1 MLVVLRVKE
10 FPPFSW
16 GIFISRRACLLLD
29 MSLKT
34 IFGVVL
40 LFSTAIVRSQ
50 TLGGNAVYNFM
61 KLPIGGQLSAL
72 GGKNVSLFSA
82 DLSLITENPALL
94 RKDHHGYI
102 SSSFNQIAPSIN
114 ALQGLGA
121 YHHQKSNTS
130 FAFGM
135 LHLLYGQETQTDASG
150 NILGTFRAY
159 DQLVSASF
167 AKSYGNR
174 WRYGASLKLIHSSFG
189 SFRSTGVAADV
200 GLSYYDE
207 GQKLQLGF
215 AAKNM
220 GVQLKTYG
228 GKAEDLPFDLVLGLT
243 KQLEKAPLRFS
254 ITAQRLH
261 QFDLLYNDTLY
272 NNENFGANTNNGFVR
287 KIFSHFVLGTE
298 LLLGDKLVVLAGYN
312 VLRRNELSIKNIAS
326 GLTGFSYGLQLKL
339 NRLHF
344 YYARSHYQST
354 LVQNQLTLSVRLIAN
369 QK

>member
-10 FPPFSW
+10 FPPFLW
-16 GIFISRRACLLLD
+16 GIFISRRACLLLI

-34 IFGVVL
+34 ILGVIL
-40 LFSTAIVRSQ
+40 LFSTGILRSQ

-61 KLPIGGQLSAL
+61 KLPMGGQLSAL

-94 RKDHHGYI
+94 RKDHHGFV
-102 SSSFNQIAPSIN
+102 SSSFNHLAPFTN
-114 ALQGLGA
+114 ALQGIGA
-121 YHHQKSNTS
+121 YYHQKSNTS
-130 FAFGM
+130 FAVGM

-150 NILGTFRAY
+150 NSLGSFRAY
-159 DQLVSASF
+159 DQLISASF
-167 AKSYGNR
+167 AKSYGKR
-174 WRYGASLKLIHSSFG
+174 WHYGASLKLIHSNFG
-189 SFRSTGVAADV
+189 VFRSTGLAADV
-200 GLSYYDE
+200 GLTYYDE
-207 GQKLQLGF
+207 GKKLQLGF

-220 GVQLKTYG
+220 GTQLSTYG
-228 GKAEDLPFDLVLGLT
+228 GKAEDLPFDLVIGIT

-254 ITAQRLH
+254 LTAQRLH

-272 NNENFGANTNNGFVR
+272 NNENFGATSDDGVVR

-339 NRLHF
+339 NRLQI

-354 LVQNQLTLSVRLIAN
+354 IVQNQFTLSVRLTPN

>member
-10 FPPFSW
+10 FPPFLW
-16 GIFISRRACLLLD
+16 GIFISRRACLLLI

-34 IFGVVL
+34 ILGVIL
-40 LFSTAIVRSQ
+40 LFSTGILRSQ

-61 KLPIGGQLSAL
+61 KLPMGGQLSAL
-72 GGKNVSLFSA
+72 GGKNVSLFTA
-82 DLSLITENPALL
+82 DLSLVTENPALL
-94 RKDHHGYI
+94 RKDHHGFV
-102 SSSFNQIAPSIN
+102 SSSFNHLAPFTN
-114 ALQGLGA
+114 ALQGVGA
-121 YHHQKSNTS
+121 YYHQKSKTS
-130 FAFGM
+130 FAVGM

-150 NILGTFRAY
+150 NSLGSFRAY
-159 DQLVSASF
+159 DQLISASF
-167 AKSYGNR
+167 AKSYGKR
-174 WRYGASLKLIHSSFG
+174 WHYGASLKLIHSNFG
-189 SFRSTGVAADV
+189 VFRSTGLAADV
-200 GLSYYDE
+200 GLTYYDE

-220 GVQLKTYG
+220 GTQLSTYG
-228 GKAEDLPFDLVLGLT
+228 GKAEDLPFDLVIGIT

-254 ITAQRLH
+254 LTAQRLH

-272 NNENFGANTNNGFVR
+272 NNENFGTTSDDGVVR

-339 NRLHF
+339 NRLQF

-354 LVQNQLTLSVRLIAN
+354 LVQNQFTLSVRLTPH

>member
-10 FPPFSW
+10 FPPFLW
-16 GIFISRRACLLLD
+16 GIFISRRACLLLI

-34 IFGVVL
+34 ILGVIF
-40 LFSTAIVRSQ
+40 LFSTGILRSQ
-50 TLGGNAVYNFM
+50 TFGGNAVYNFI
-61 KLPIGGQLSAL
+61 KLPMGGQLSAL

-82 DLSLITENPALL
+82 DLSLVTENPALL
-94 RKDHHGYI
+94 RKDHHGFV
-102 SSSFNQIAPSIN
+102 SSSFNHLAPFTN
-114 ALQGLGA
+114 ALQGVGA
-121 YHHQKSNTS
+121 YYHQKSNTS
-130 FAFGM
+130 FAVGM

-150 NILGTFRAY
+150 NSLGNFRAY
-159 DQLVSASF
+159 DQLLSASF
-167 AKSYGNR
+167 AKSYGKR
-174 WRYGASLKLIHSSFG
+174 WHYGASLKLIHSNFG
-189 SFRSTGVAADV
+189 VFRSTGLAADV
-200 GLSYYDE
+200 GLTYYDE

-220 GVQLKTYG
+220 GTQLSTYG
-228 GKAEDLPFDLVLGLT
+228 GKAEDLPFDLVIGIT

-254 ITAQRLH
+254 VTAQRLH

-272 NNENFGANTNNGFVR
+272 NNENFGANSDDGVVR

-298 LLLGDKLVVLAGYN
+298 VLLGDKLVVLAGYN

-354 LVQNQLTLSVRLIAN
+354 LVQNQFTLSVRLTPH

>member
-10 FPPFSW
+10 FPPFLW
-16 GIFISRRACLLLD
+16 GIFISRRACLLLN

-40 LFSTAIVRSQ
+40 LLSTGVLKSQ

-61 KLPIGGQLSAL
+61 KLPMGGQLSAL
-72 GGKNVSLFSA
+72 GGKNVSSFSA
-82 DLSLITENPALL
+82 DLSLVIENPALL
-94 RKDHHGYI
+94 RKEHHAYV
-102 SSSFNQIAPSIN
+102 SSSFNHLAPFTN
-114 ALQGLGA
+114 ALQGIGS

-130 FAFGM
+130 FAIG
-135 LHLLYGQETQTDASG
+135 LVHLLYGQETQTDASG
-150 NILGTFRAY
+150 NSLGNFRAY
-159 DQLVSASF
+159 DQLISASF
-167 AKSYGNR
+167 AKSYGKR
-174 WRYGASLKLIHSSFG
+174 WHYGASLKLIHSNFG
-189 SFRSTGVAADV
+189 VFRSTGVAADV
-200 GLSYYDE
+200 GLTYYDE
-207 GQKLQLGF
+207 GEKLQLGF

-220 GVQLKTYG
+220 GTQLRTYG
-228 GKAEDLPFDLVLGLT
+228 GKAEDLPFDLVLGIT

-254 ITAQRLH
+254 LTAQRLH

-272 NNENFGANTNNGFVR
+272 TNENFGTTTDNGVVR
-287 KIFSHFVLGTE
+287 KIFSHFVLGSE

-354 LVQNQLTLSVRLIAN
+354 LVQNQLTLSVRLTAN

>member
-10 FPPFSW
+10 FPPFLW
-16 GIFISRRACLLLD
+16 GIFISRRACLLLI

-34 IFGVVL
+34 ILGVIL
-40 LFSTAIVRSQ
+40 LFSTGILRSQ

-61 KLPIGGQLSAL
+61 KLPMGGQLSAL
-72 GGKNVSLFSA
+72 GGKNVSLFTA
-82 DLSLITENPALL
+82 DLSLVTENPALL
-94 RKDHHGYI
+94 RKDHHGFV
-102 SSSFNQIAPSIN
+102 SSSFNHLAPFTN
-114 ALQGLGA
+114 ALQGVGA
-121 YHHQKSNTS
+121 YYHQKSKTS
-130 FAFGM
+130 FAVGM

-150 NILGTFRAY
+150 NSLGSFRAY
-159 DQLVSASF
+159 DQLISASF
-167 AKSYGNR
+167 AKSYGKR
-174 WRYGASLKLIHSSFG
+174 WHYGASLKLIHSNFG
-189 SFRSTGVAADV
+189 VFRSTGLAADV
-200 GLSYYDE
+200 GLTYYDE

-220 GVQLKTYG
+220 GTQLSTYG
-228 GKAEDLPFDLVLGLT
+228 GKAEDLPFDLVIGIT

-254 ITAQRLH
+254 LTAQRLH

-272 NNENFGANTNNGFVR
+272 NNENFGTTSDDGVVR

-339 NRLHF
+339 NRLQF

-354 LVQNQLTLSVRLIAN
+354 LVQNQFTLSVRLTPN

>member
-1 MLVVLRVKE
+1 
-10 FPPFSW
+10 
-16 GIFISRRACLLLD
+16 
-29 MSLKT
+29 
-34 IFGVVL
+34 
-40 LFSTAIVRSQ
+40 
-50 TLGGNAVYNFM
+50 M
-61 KLPIGGQLSAL
+61 KLPMGGQLSAL

-82 DLSLITENPALL
+82 DLSLVTDNPALL
-94 RKDHHGYI
+94 RKDHHGFV
-102 SSSFNQIAPSIN
+102 SSSFNHLAPFTN
-114 ALQGLGA
+114 ALQGIGA
-121 YHHQKSNTS
+121 YYHQKSNTS
-130 FAFGM
+130 FAVGM

-150 NILGTFRAY
+150 NSLGSFRAY
-159 DQLVSASF
+159 DQLISASF
-167 AKSYGNR
+167 AKSYGKR
-174 WRYGASLKLIHSSFG
+174 WHYGASLKLIHSNFG
-189 SFRSTGVAADV
+189 VFRSTGLAADV
-200 GLSYYDE
+200 GLTYYDE

-220 GVQLKTYG
+220 GTQLSTYG
-228 GKAEDLPFDLVLGLT
+228 GKAEDLPFDLVIGIT

-254 ITAQRLH
+254 LTAQRLH

-272 NNENFGANTNNGFVR
+272 NNENFGTTSDEGVVR

-339 NRLHF
+339 NRLQF

-354 LVQNQLTLSVRLIAN
+354 LVQNQFTLTVRLTPH

>member
-10 FPPFSW
+10 FPPFLW
-16 GIFISRRACLLLD
+16 GIFISRRACLLLI

-34 IFGVVL
+34 ILGVIL
-40 LFSTAIVRSQ
+40 LFSTGILRSQ

-61 KLPIGGQLSAL
+61 KLPMGGQLSAL

-82 DLSLITENPALL
+82 DLSLVTENPALL
-94 RKDHHGYI
+94 RKDHHGFF
-102 SSSFNQIAPSIN
+102 SSSFNHLAPFTN
-114 ALQGLGA
+114 ALQGVGA
-121 YHHQKSNTS
+121 YYHQKSNTS
-130 FAFGM
+130 FAVGM

-150 NILGTFRAY
+150 NSLGSFRAY
-159 DQLVSASF
+159 DQLISASF
-167 AKSYGNR
+167 AKSYGKR
-174 WRYGASLKLIHSSFG
+174 WHYGASLKLIHSNFG
-189 SFRSTGVAADV
+189 VFRSTGLAADV
-200 GLSYYDE
+200 GITYYDE

-220 GVQLKTYG
+220 GTQLSTYG
-228 GKAEDLPFDLVLGLT
+228 GKAEDLPFDLVIGIT

-254 ITAQRLH
+254 LTAQRLH

-272 NNENFGANTNNGFVR
+272 NNENFGATSDDGVVR
-287 KIFSHFVLGTE
+287 KIFSHFVVGSE
-298 LLLGDKLVVLAGYN
+298 VLLGDKLVVLAGYN

-339 NRLHF
+339 NRPHF

-354 LVQNQLTLSVRLIAN
+354 LVQNQFTLSVRLSPN

>member
-10 FPPFSW
+10 FPPFLW
-16 GIFISRRACLLLD
+16 GIFISRRACLLLN

-34 IFGVVL
+34 ILGVIL
-40 LFSTAIVRSQ
+40 LFSTGILRSQ
-50 TLGGNAVYNFM
+50 TLGGDAVYNFV
-61 KLPIGGQLSAL
+61 KLPMGGQLSAL
-72 GGKNVSLFSA
+72 GGKNVSLFSS
-82 DLSLITENPALL
+82 DLSLVAENPALL
-94 RKDHHGYI
+94 RKEHHAFV
-102 SSSFNQIAPSIN
+102 SASFNRIAPFTN
-114 ALQGLGA
+114 ALQGVGA

-130 FAFGM
+130 FAVGL

-150 NILGTFRAY
+150 NTLGSFRAY
-159 DQLVSASF
+159 DQMVSVSI
-167 AKSYGNR
+167 AKIYGKR
-174 WRYGASLKLIHSSFG
+174 WHYGASLKLVHSNFG
-189 SFRSTGVAADV
+189 VFRSTGLAADV
-200 GLSYYDE
+200 GLTYNDE
-207 GQKLQLGF
+207 GKKLQLGF

-220 GVQLKTYG
+220 GTQLTTYG
-228 GKAEDLPFDLVLGLT
+228 GSAEDLPFDLVLGIT

-272 NNENFGANTNNGFVR
+272 NNENFGATSDEGVVR

-298 LLLGDKLVVLAGYN
+298 VLLGDKLVVLAGYN

-339 NRLHF
+339 SRLHF

-354 LVQNQLTLSVRLIAN
+354 LVQNQLTLSVRLLSN

>member
-10 FPPFSW
+10 FPPFLW
-16 GIFISRRACLLLD
+16 GIFISRRACLLLN

-34 IFGVVL
+34 ILGVVL
-40 LFSTAIVRSQ
+40 LFSTGTLRSQ

-61 KLPIGGQLSAL
+61 KLPMGGQISAL

-82 DLSLITENPALL
+82 DLSLVTENPALL
-94 RKDHHGYI
+94 RKDHHGFV
-102 SSSFNQIAPSIN
+102 SSTFNHLAPFTN
-114 ALQGLGA
+114 ALQGVGA
-121 YHHQKSNTS
+121 YYHQKSNTS
-130 FAFGM
+130 FAVGM

-150 NILGTFRAY
+150 NSLGSFRAY
-159 DQLVSASF
+159 DQLISASF
-167 AKSYGNR
+167 AKSYGKR
-174 WRYGASLKLIHSSFG
+174 WYYGASLKLIHSNFG
-189 SFRSTGVAADV
+189 VFRSTGVAADV
-200 GLSYYDE
+200 GLTYYDE
-207 GQKLQLGF
+207 GQKLQFGF

-220 GVQLKTYG
+220 GTQLRTYG
-228 GKAEDLPFDLVLGLT
+228 GKAEDLPFDLVIGMT

-254 ITAQRLH
+254 VTAQRLQ

-272 NNENFGANTNNGFVR
+272 NNENFGASTDNGLVR

-312 VLRRNELSIKNIAS
+312 VLRRNELSLKNIAS

-339 NRLHF
+339 NRLQF

-354 LVQNQLTLSVRLIAN
+354 LVQNQFTLSVRLIPN